1 MGDPGPVG
9 EAVRERLLR
18 LRPRTILYLFSGGK
32 DSALALLLTR
42 DFARE
47 LAERVGARVYMLY
60 IVVTGNTHPLNA
72 YAAATVMEWHRRR
85 YGFEPI
91 YRASDRVFQE
101 YAAKFG
107 LQKGSSRWCYTQF
120 KEKIFREVE
129 RSLLKP
135 IVEIDGMSPGDSK
148 QRSEKITE
156 ELQRIVTARGSK
168 FWAWHPLFSLQMS
181 DDEKLEVL
189 RKHPEFEP
197 IVYLYEAFGDSMN
210 CVVCPYKPL
219 RKMMKYRLAEDARI
233 LQRFAQACL
242 RSERWKRYFNG
253 LLDGALE
260 LTKG

>member
-1 MGDPGPVG
+1 MNPDVLKRI
-9 EAVRERLLR
+9 EELK
-18 LRPRTILYLFSGGK
+18 PRTIIYLYSGGK
-32 DSALALLLTR
+32 DSSLALLFTR
-42 DFARE
+42 DAVRE
-47 LAERVGARVYMLY
+47 LAQRIKARVYMLY

-72 YAAATVMEWHRRR
+72 YVAATVMEWHRRH

-101 YAAKFG
+101 YVAKFG
-107 LQKGSSRWCYTQF
+107 LQKGPSRWCYTQF

-129 RSLLKP
+129 RTLPKP
-135 IVEIDGMSPGDSK
+135 IVEIDGMSPSDSK

-156 ELQRIVTARGSK
+156 ELQRVETASDNK

-189 RKHPEFEP
+189 RKRPEFEP
-197 IVYLYEAFGDSMN
+197 IVYLYENFGDSLN

-233 LQRFAQACL
+233 LQRFAQTCL
-242 RSERWKRYFNG
+242 RSEYWKRYFNG
-253 LLDGALE
+253 LLDAALE
-260 LTKG
+260 LTEG